1 VRRLAFPAFALA
13 IPLAGLV
20 LLLGVPDLDV
30 KWEHQP
36 AHFWLVLVSAAL
48 SFLTGL
54 LMAEAAGR
62 RGDARVLLV
71 SLAFLSTS
79 GFLGLHALATPGVLL
94 AGKNAGFQ
102 IASAIGLFIGAIFAA
117 ASALPFSTQR
127 ARAIVRGRRLLLGAL
142 LAALVLWAVIA
153 LGTLPPLEEPITPE
167 AARDPLLVV
176 WGLGVVLYGYAAYRY
191 GRLCTVRKAPVAVA
205 VAVAVVVAWVLLAE
219 AMLAIALSRNWQLS
233 WWEWHLLMLLA
244 FGLVAHR
251 VWAEWQRE
259 GSSAEIFADLYEERT
274 LGHRAR
280 VSVLFADLQG
290 YTRFAESRPP
300 DDARAMMNEYFGIVV
315 PVIEGEDG
323 ELVQT
328 VGDQIF
334 AVFKE
339 AGHEERA
346 ARAGLRLQETTGSL
360 AARHPDWPRFR
371 VGVNSGEAHIGL
383 VKAPGA
389 RYFSPTG
396 DVVNTGSRLEAQARA
411 GEVVISGSTRS
422 ALGDEAV
429 LEDLGEL
436 PVKGKERPV
445 RAFVL
450 RALAPGGAEGNQR
463 LEDQDAERGG

>member
-1 VRRLAFPAFALA
+1 VRGAATTALA
-13 IPLAGLV
+13 LAVPLAGLF

-48 SFLTGL
+48 SFLVGL

-71 SLAFLSTS
+71 SLAFLSAS

-102 IASAIGLFIGAIFAA
+102 IASAVGLLVGAGFAA
-117 ASALPFSTQR
+117 ASALPLGGR
-127 ARAIVRGRRLLLGAL
+127 GAMAVVRGRRLLLAAL
-142 LAALVLWAVIA
+142 FAALVLWAVIG
-153 LGTLPPLEEPITPE
+153 LGTLPPLDEEITPA
-167 AARDPLLVV
+167 AARDPLLFLWV
-176 WGLGVVLYGYAAYRY
+176 LGVLLYGYAAYRY
-191 GRLCTVRKAPVAVA
+191 GRLCTVRRAPVAVA
-205 VAVAVVVAWVLLAE
+205 VVAAWVLLAE
-219 AMLAIALSRNWQLS
+219 AMLAVALSRNWQLS
-233 WWEWHLLMLLA
+233 WWEWHLLMLIA
-244 FGLVAHR
+244 FAFVARR
-251 VWAEWQRE
+251 VWVEWKQE

-274 LGHRAR
+274 LGHREE

-290 YTRFAESRPP
+290 YTTFAESNAP
-300 DDARAMMNEYFGIVV
+300 DDVRAMMNEYFGTVV
-315 PVIEGEDG
+315 PVIEGERG

-339 AGHEERA
+339 PGHELRA
-346 ARAGLRLQETTGSL
+346 ARAGLRLQESTGVL
-360 AARHPDWPRFR
+360 AARHADWPRFR

-396 DVVNTGSRLEAQARA
+396 DVVNTGSRLEAQARV
-411 GEVVISGSTRS
+411 GEVVISGRTRT
-422 ALGDEAV
+422 ALGAEAIV
-429 LEDLGEL
+429 ENLGEL
-436 PVKGKERPV
+436 PVKGKERLV
-445 RAFVL
+445 QAYVL
-450 RALAPGGAEGNQR
+450 HALSPRGSEGEER
-463 LEDQDAERGG
+463 LQEEHREGKR

>member
-1 VRRLAFPAFALA
+1 VRRLALPAVALA
-13 IPLAGLV
+13 LPLAGLF

-30 KWEHQP
+30 KWERQP
-36 AHFWLVLVSAAL
+36 PHFWLVLVSAVL
-48 SFLTGL
+48 SFLIGL

-71 SLAFLSTS
+71 SFAFLSTS

-102 IASAIGLFIGAIFAA
+102 IASAIGLFLGAAFAA
-117 ASALPFSTQR
+117 TSALPFDPQR
-127 ARAIVRGRRLLLGAL
+127 AMAIVRGRRLLLGGLA
-142 LAALVLWAVIA
+142 AALVLWAVVA
-153 LGTLPPLEEPITPE
+153 LGTLPPLEDPITPE

-176 WGLGVVLYGYAAYRY
+176 WALGVLLYGYAAYRY

-205 VAVAVVVAWVLLAE
+205 VVAAWVLLAE
-219 AMLAIALSRNWQLS
+219 AMLAVALSRNWQLS

-251 VWAEWQRE
+251 VWLEWKRE

-274 LGHRAR
+274 LGHRER

-290 YTRFAESRPP
+290 YTTFAESRPP
-300 DDARAMMNEYFGIVV
+300 DDVRAMMNEYFATVV
-315 PVIEGEDG
+315 PVIREEDG

-339 AGHEERA
+339 EGHEERA
-346 ARAGLRLQETTGSL
+346 ARAGLRLQEATGLL
-360 AARHPDWPRFR
+360 ADRHPDWPRFR

-396 DVVNTGSRLEAQARA
+396 DVVNTGSRLEGQARA
-411 GEVVISGSTRS
+411 GEVVISGTTRS
-422 ALGDEAV
+422 ALGDDAV

-445 RAFVL
+445 HAFVL
-450 RALAPGGAEGNQR
+450 RALAPGRTEGDQGLQDKDAEGS
-463 LEDQDAERGG
+463 G

>member
-1 VRRLAFPAFALA
+1 VRRLALPAVALA
-13 IPLAGLV
+13 LPLAGLF

-30 KWEHQP
+30 KWERQS
-36 AHFWLVLVSAAL
+36 AHFWLVLVAATL
-48 SFLTGL
+48 SFLIGL
-54 LMAEAAGR
+54 LLAEAAGR

-79 GFLGLHALATPGVLL
+79 GFLGLHALATPGELL

-102 IASAIGLFIGAIFAA
+102 IASAIGLFVGACFAA
-117 ASALPFSTQR
+117 TSALPFGPER
-127 ARAIVRGRRLLLGAL
+127 AVALVRGRRLLLGAVA
-142 LAALVLWAVIA
+142 AALVLWAVVA
-153 LGTLPPLEEPITPE
+153 LSTLPPLDDPITPE
-167 AARDPLLVV
+167 AARDPLLAV
-176 WGLGVVLYGYAAYRY
+176 WALGVVLYGYAAYRY

-205 VAVAVVVAWVLLAE
+205 VVAAWVLLAE
-219 AMLAIALSRNWQLS
+219 AMLAVALARNWQLS

-244 FGLVAHR
+244 VGLVAR
-251 VWAEWQRE
+251 QVWAEWKRE

-274 LGHRAR
+274 LGHRER

-290 YTRFAESRPP
+290 YTTFAESRPP
-300 DDARAMMNEYFGIVV
+300 DDVRAMMNEYFATVV
-315 PVIEGEDG
+315 PVIESENG

-339 AGHEERA
+339 DGHEARA
-346 ARAGLRLQETTGSL
+346 ARAGLRLQETTSAL
-360 AARHPDWPRFR
+360 VDRHPEWPRFR

-411 GEVVISGSTRS
+411 GEVVISGTTRA
-422 ALGDEAV
+422 ALGDDAV
-429 LEDLGEL
+429 LDDLGEI
-436 PVKGKERPV
+436 PVKGKEQRV
-445 RAFVL
+445 QAFVL
-450 RALAPGGAEGNQR
+450 RALATGR
-463 LEDQDAERGG
+463 AERDESLQDQHAERNG